1 METFIGL
8 FVHVHVHDS
17 GYLKRIVE
25 VVPRVHEG
33 WYSVD
38 VEYQQGLIKF
48 QICEFG
54 KEDTVITLDNL
65 RDLAILLRNVLLNG
79 PYVFISLHDNLA
91 NFTGRLC
98 ISEFSTTEEHL
109 LIVPRLIELGL
120 IDVRINMIGRQLT
133 DDSLSSSSSG
143 EHSSTRDKRTVSHDN
158 DSLCQTLPTPSMG
171 IIDNMIRQFDRISV
185 STQTYGCSSTDQYNT
200 RKRYGRPQ
208 KLKEYQ
214 RNKKY

>member
-91 NFTGRLC
+91 NYPTLSQ
-98 ISEFSTTEEHL
+98 IL
-109 LIVPRLIELGL
+109 LGDYAYPNFL
-120 IDVRINMIGRQLT
+120 Q
-133 DDSLSSSSSG
+133 
-143 EHSSTRDKRTVSHDN
+143 
-158 DSLCQTLPTPSMG
+158 
-171 IIDNMIRQFDRISV
+171 
-185 STQTYGCSSTDQYNT
+185 
-200 RKRYGRPQ
+200 Q
-208 KLKEYQ
+208 KNICL
-214 RNKKY
+214 